1 MELVDE
7 KHVHQCV
14 STEKADEITSAH
26 DMKTELSEWFATHK
40 GKKWESRGRKEGP
53 LADPISFECAGGV
66 RDKWMDVTVP
76 NISVKVV
83 VSRPQTLAFTKT
95 TATLFFTEKDGV
107 AQRVVQVE
115 ATEPLPGSKNDS
127 RWPHLHYGHQYWK
140 LDEADGPLNYKGTLA
155 LFSKKSNVEPSDT
168 PENPFEP
175 GTLQLTS
182 SSCFV

>member
-40 GKKWESRGRKEGP
+40 GRKWESRGRKDGP

-83 VSRPQTLAFTKT
+83 VSRPQTLAFV
-95 TATLFFTEKDGV
+95 G
-107 AQRVVQVE
+107 
-115 ATEPLPGSKNDS
+115 
-127 RWPHLHYGHQYWK
+127 
-140 LDEADGPLNYKGTLA
+140 
-155 LFSKKSNVEPSDT
+155 
-168 PENPFEP
+168 
-175 GTLQLTS
+175 
-182 SSCFV
+182 

>member
-1 MELVDE
+1 M
-7 KHVHQCV
+7 
-14 STEKADEITSAH
+14 T
-26 DMKTELSEWFATHK
+26 
-40 GKKWESRGRKEGP
+40 
-53 LADPISFECAGGV
+53 DPISFQCAGGV

-76 NISVKVV
+76 NVSGKVI

-95 TATLFFTEKDGV
+95 TATLFFTEEDGV
-107 AQRVVQVE
+107 ARRVVQVE
-115 ATEPLPGSKNDS
+115 TTEPLPGARNDS

-140 LDEADGPLNYKGTLA
+140 LDEADDPLNYKGNLS
-155 LFSKKSNVEPSDT
+155 LFAKKSNVELTET

>member
-40 GKKWESRGRKEGP
+40 GRKWESRGRKEEP
-53 LADPISFECAGGV
+53 LADPISFECGRGV

-95 TATLFFTEKDGV
+95 TATLFFTEKNGV

-127 RWPHLHYGHQYWK
+127 RWPHLHYGYQYWK

-155 LFSKKSNVEPSDT
+155 LFSKKSNVELTET

-182 SSCFV
+182 

>member
-7 KHVHQCV
+7 KHVDQCV

-26 DMKTELSEWFATHK
+26 DMKTELSEWFATHR

-83 VSRPQTLAFTKT
+83 VSRPQTLAFTKKHRKAPSFRAGIKGAPSNSFRRCVLLPDVLLDLFQRSSP
-95 TATLFFTEKDGV
+95 ATGGKVG
-107 AQRVVQVE
+107 RR
-115 ATEPLPGSKNDS
+115 P
-127 RWPHLHYGHQYWK
+127 
-140 LDEADGPLNYKGTLA
+140 
-155 LFSKKSNVEPSDT
+155 
-168 PENPFEP
+168 
-175 GTLQLTS
+175 
-182 SSCFV
+182 